1 MWLSRVK
8 GQSVACFVLLMMG
21 VRDLWKVLSRAKR
34 KVDIGDLRGKTL
46 AVDLSWWVC
55 EFSSVKGKSLDCGL
69 HACMNGSELTS
80 FSLANSLKNLFYRI
94 LHLYSAGVGLVN
106 HMW

>member
-1 MWLSRVK
+1 MSALVTHHEGFFVCGCLDRSGVK

-34 KVDIGDLRGKTL
+34 KVDIRDLRGKTL

-69 HACMNGSELTS
+69 HA
-80 FSLANSLKNLFYRI
+80 
-94 LHLYSAGVGLVN
+94 
-106 HMW
+106 